1 MDTLKKKNG
10 NRYLVFDFTD
20 KNKEVLKKYAELSD
34 EIKILIK
41 TINGGTS
48 DKYKNISL
56 KSNIIQIK
64 LGL

>member
-20 KNKEVLKKYAELSD
+20 KNKEVLKKYAEISD
-34 EIKILIK
+34 EIKILIN

-56 KSNIIQIK
+56 KSNIIQKK